1 MYLLIFVSG
10 NLYHWRSRNIG
21 SQERLLWSTF
31 FDITSLQ
38 LYIPV
43 IEMYEFV
50 EGTFLYVF
58 FLIARLLR
66 TNLQGTKPKYK
77 IKQDLSY
84 INYSEFNFWIIMF
97 YYCTM
102 FEVLADIHRIFGSKT
117 KERIYNFLKY
127 AICFLCFISLS
138 LLENAVYWCILFL

>member
-1 MYLLIFVSG
+1 MYSVSFIIYSEHLLIFVLG

-21 SQERLLWSTF
+21 SQERLPWGTF

-58 FLIARLLR
+58 FLTARLLR
-66 TNLQGTKPKYK
+66 TNLQGTKPNK

-84 INYSEFNFWIIMF
+84 INIYKLFRFNF
-97 YYCTM
+97 
-102 FEVLADIHRIFGSKT
+102 
-117 KERIYNFLKY
+117 
-127 AICFLCFISLS
+127 
-138 LLENAVYWCILFL
+138 

>member
-1 MYLLIFVSG
+1 VYLLIFVSG

-84 INYSEFNFWIIMF
+84 INYSEFNF
-97 YYCTM
+97 
-102 FEVLADIHRIFGSKT
+102 
-117 KERIYNFLKY
+117 
-127 AICFLCFISLS
+127 
-138 LLENAVYWCILFL
+138 